1 MKTQFGN
8 KPGENLF
15 LEIERTSNS
24 QSFLVVKDGAE
35 RQIKIEKNGKDF
47 FLNKTK
53 GEVTEQTKISDDD
66 YRIISSLLNF
76 ITHNH

>member
-15 LEIERTSNS
+15 FEIERTSNS
-24 QSFLVVKDGAE
+24 QSFLVGKDGVE

-53 GEVTEQTKISDDD
+53 GGVTEQTKISDDD
-66 YRIISSLLNF
+66 YRTISSLLNF